1 MFPGIPL
8 FRTAL
13 LPRLPL
19 VALLAALA
27 LLAWILAHWT
37 WVLLTPRQQ
46 GGVAA
51 FAPQPLSKVL
61 AEQVVMVHLFGGTET
76 GSESVAATPQ
86 AAPSNIGVR
95 GIYAGAGGHSGFAAL
110 VLDGNPVSAVVGQEF
125 APGMVLQRVYPDY
138 VEILR
143 GGQLETVR
151 MATASLA
158 PGTLNSPQAGVG
170 VTGAGVTGASAQLQM
185 AVRQL
190 GPQQFGFSRQEMLAI
205 LKRPEQMVLLGRY
218 APHPRGGALLEKS
231 PAGGLPEKLGLKV
244 GDVVT
249 AINGKLLSGPGD
261 VAGLYDQLVKNERVS
276 VDVLRSGEKMNFG
289 IQVAP

>member
-1 MFPGIPL
+1 M
-8 FRTAL
+8 A
-13 LPRLPL
+13 
-19 VALLAALA
+19 
-27 LLAWILAHWT
+27 
-37 WVLLTPRQQ
+37 
-46 GGVAA
+46 
-51 FAPQPLSKVL
+51 
-61 AEQVVMVHLFGGTET
+61 HLFGGSTT
-76 GSESVAATPQ
+76 GSEAVAAAPQ

-151 MATASLA
+151 MATAPQVPGAANPPQTGA
-158 PGTLNSPQAGVG
+158 P
-170 VTGAGVTGASAQLQM
+170 VTGSSTQLQM
-185 AVRQL
+185 EVRQF
-190 GPQQFGFSRQEMLAI
+190 GPQQFGFSRKEMLAI

-218 APHPRGGALLEKS
+218 APHPRGGALLERS

-249 AINGKLLSGPGD
+249 AINGRLLSGPGD
-261 VAGLYDQLVKNERVS
+261 VASLYDQLVKNERVS
-276 VDVLRSGEKMNFG
+276 VDLLRSGEKMNYG
-289 IQVAP
+289 IQVSP

>member
-1 MFPGIPL
+1 M
-8 FRTAL
+8 A
-13 LPRLPL
+13 
-19 VALLAALA
+19 
-27 LLAWILAHWT
+27 
-37 WVLLTPRQQ
+37 
-46 GGVAA
+46 
-51 FAPQPLSKVL
+51 
-61 AEQVVMVHLFGGTET
+61 HLFGGTAS
-76 GSESVAATPQ
+76 GSEAVAATPQ

-95 GIYAGAGGHSGFAAL
+95 GIYAGANGHTGFAAL

-151 MATASLA
+151 MTTAPQV
-158 PGTLNSPQAGVG
+158 PGALNPPQAGVG
-170 VTGAGVTGASAQLQM
+170 VTGANAQLQM

-190 GPQQFGFSRQEMLAI
+190 GPQQFGFSRREMLAI

-249 AINGKLLSGPGD
+249 AINGKLLSGPGN
-261 VAGLYDQLVKNERVS
+261 VAGLYDQLVKNE
-276 VDVLRSGEKMNFG
+276 
-289 IQVAP
+289 

>member
-1 MFPGIPL
+1 MFFGTPL
-8 FRTAL
+8 FRTVL

-37 WVLLTPRQQ
+37 WVFLTPRQQ
-46 GGVAA
+46 GGIVAS
-51 FAPQPLSKVL
+51 APPPLSKVL
-61 AEQVVMVHLFGGTET
+61 AEQVVMAHLFGGGAT
-76 GSESVAATPQ
+76 GSEAVAATPQ

-143 GGQLETVR
+143 GGQLEVVR
-151 MATASLA
+151 MATAPLA
-158 PGTLNSPQAGVG
+158 PGAMNSPQTGVG
-170 VTGAGVTGASAQLQM
+170 VAGSSAQLQM
-185 AVRQL
+185 VVRQL
-190 GPQQFGFSRQEMLAI
+190 GSQQFGFSRKEMLAI

-261 VAGLYDQLVKNERVS
+261 VAGLYDQLVKNGRVS